1 MAYSVAF
8 KASMIRKMT
17 GRGAVTATA
26 LADETGVS
34 QGTLSRWKRDAS
46 SVLYVAVEDKPA
58 PREEPGKR
66 AQDWTP
72 EEKFQAVMET
82 GELSEA
88 ELGVYVRRH
97 GLHATQLDTWRAESH
112 KAAVAALG
120 GAAAKGKRSNEQR
133 EIRRLEREVLRKDKA
148 LAETTALLVLKKNWL
163 LRKICGRPWARE
175 VLPASG
181 RGQPAWL

>member
-1 MAYSVAF
+1 MNSGFARRLVAVE
-8 KASMIRKMT
+8 AN
-17 GRGAVTATA
+17 
-26 LADETGVS
+26 
-34 QGTLSRWKRDAS
+34 AS
-46 SVLYVAVEDKPA
+46 SVLYVAVEDEPA
-58 PREEPGKR
+58 RKEPGKR

-97 GLHATQLDTWRAESH
+97 GLHATQLDAWRAEVH

-133 EIRRLEREVLRKDKA
+133 DSRRLEREVLRKDKA
-148 LAETTALLVLKKNWL
+148 LAETTALLVLEFSM
-163 LRKICGRPWARE
+163 RCSRTRATTRT
-175 VLPASG
+175 
-181 RGQPAWL
+181 RGTKDDPRAGP

>member
-46 SVLYVAVEDKPA
+46 SVLDVTVDDKPA

-72 EEKFQAVMET
+72 EEKVQAVMET
-82 GELSEA
+82 GGLSEA

-97 GLHATQLDTWRAESH
+97 GLHATQLDTWRAEVTQSRRRCAGRSH
-112 KAAVAALG
+112 NEGQAQQRAARDSAARTRGPAQGQGARGDHRAAGAQKKFRVLG
-120 GAAAKGKRSNEQR
+120 RIRGSETRIRGSTGAAAWR
-133 EIRRLEREVLRKDKA
+133 
-148 LAETTALLVLKKNWL
+148 
-163 LRKICGRPWARE
+163 
-175 VLPASG
+175 
-181 RGQPAWL
+181 

>member
-46 SVLYVAVEDKPA
+46 SALCVAVDDKPVE
-58 PREEPGKR
+58 REEAGKR

-82 GELSEA
+82 GGLNEA
-88 ELGVYVRRH
+88 ELGAYLRRH
-97 GLHATQLDTWRAESH
+97 GLHSTQLDTWRTEAH
-112 KAAVAALG
+112 KAAVGALG
-120 GAAAKGKRSNEQR
+120 GAAAKGKRSAEQR
-133 EIRRLEREVLRKDKA
+133 QIRQLEREVQRKDKA
-148 LAETTALLVLKKNWL
+148 LAETTALLVLKKKFNAL
-163 LRKICGRPWARE
+163 FEDGEDDTTPRSDR
-175 VLPASG
+175 
-181 RGQPAWL
+181 